1 MWLLYLPLKKGNS
14 IVSGNSL
21 PLAWKLKL
29 HSRQLLSLMYTASSI
44 SVFVPL
50 PGIDVGGNRAH
61 LSPEILNTRPGPRK
75 TINYAKQP
83 VWAAGVLGYE
93 FAGHKSP
100 FESGVTT
107 FDQRGYSVDELPP
120 LRYTNCRN
128 SIHCQSLPRDFTS
141 LVRSMLQM
149 APSDRPS
156 LQSCLKAVSRLVQN
170 V

>member
-1 MWLLYLPLKKGNS
+1 MGHVHSNNS
-14 IVSGNSL
+14 VL
-21 PLAWKLKL
+21 
-29 HSRQLLSLMYTASSI
+29 
-44 SVFVPL
+44 VPL
-50 PGIDVGGNRAH
+50 SGIDLGGNHAH
-61 LSPEILNTRPGPRK
+61 LSPEILNARPGPRK

-93 FAGHKSP
+93 FAGHRSP

-128 SIHCQSLPRDFTS
+128 SIHCQRLPSDFTS
-141 LVRSMLQM
+141 LVKSMLEM